1 LLAKQASTVPIPQRG
16 CEIRIASP
24 VLDTAGD
31 PSILSLP
38 GVMRLRYLLLL
49 ALGLLGSLVVA
60 PLADAA
66 ADKAL
71 TPSERIQSIKD
82 SEAPQSAP
90 GGNPPLAVPGRPQE
104 PGSASGRPAVLTP
117 TDSGSPSTILLNQ
130 PGLDRNDGIL
140 NPPDS
145 TGAIGPDHYVEIV
158 NSAIA
163 VYDRKTLRLIS
174 KARLTYGGFTNS
186 PGFFDSQIQWDQQ
199 AQRWFYLG
207 VGPFVPSLNRS
218 LLFGWS
224 KTSDPSDV
232 TNSDGTSGWCQYL
245 MPSATSEHTYLLD
258 DYPKLGHN
266 DSQLI
271 FGTNMFTGTLVLF
284 DEGARVLTVPKPPPG
299 QTTCPS
305 PPTVTSF
312 GALRSPLQTADGHR
326 AATPVPANTIDQS
339 SNGYVVAADNPA
351 IVNQGGSANQIMAW
365 HVDSSGTLI
374 EDGNTNVTTFQGP
387 DDAPQPGN
395 NPTLDTMPDGRLTQ
409 AVADADPDAGGAT
422 AVWTQHT
429 VAGTGGRAEIRW
441 YELLPATLT
450 VRQQGVISS
459 PSDHLFNAAISP
471 TKKGNEAAIFYN
483 ASSSTQLPQ
492 IRGRGRRRD
501 TPLGEMGPEITLGT
515 SVAPLECERVNC
527 RWGDYSG
534 ASPDPHKAHLVW
546 GTNQLVGPGGVED
559 NWTTRNFAVSL
570 KAGR

>member
-1 LLAKQASTVPIPQRG
+1 
-16 CEIRIASP
+16 
-24 VLDTAGD
+24 
-31 PSILSLP
+31 
-38 GVMRLRYLLLL
+38 MRLRPRNLLLL
-49 ALGLLGSLVVA
+49 ALGLLGSLVVT

-66 ADKAL
+66 GDKAL

-82 SEAPQSAP
+82 SEAPQGAQ
-90 GGNPPLAVPGRPQE
+90 GGNPPLGVPGGPQK
-104 PGSASGRPAVLTP
+104 PGSASARPAVVTP
-117 TDSGSPSTILLNQ
+117 TGNGAPSTILLNQ
-130 PGLDRNDGIL
+130 PGLDVSDGRL
-140 NPPDS
+140 FPPDS

-163 VYDRKTLRLIS
+163 VYDRQTLLPIS
-174 KARLTYGGFTNS
+174 KAPLDYGGFTNS
-186 PGFFDSQIQWDQQ
+186 PVFFDPQIQWDQQ

-207 VGPFVPSLNRS
+207 IGPFSTDFNRT

-232 TNSDGTSGWCQYL
+232 TNSDGTSGWCQYV
-245 MPSATSEHTYLLD
+245 MPSETSERTYLLD

-266 DSQLI
+266 DTHLI

-284 DEGARVLTVPKPPPG
+284 YQGSRVLTVPKPPPG
-299 QTTCPS
+299 QTACPS
-305 PPTVTSF
+305 PPTVKSF
-312 GALRSPLQTADGHR
+312 GSVRKPLRTADGHL
-326 AATPVPANTIDQS
+326 AATPVPANTIDQTS
-339 SNGYVVAADNPA
+339 DGYVVAADNPA
-351 IVNQGGSANQIMAW
+351 IVDQGGSANQIMAW
-365 HVDSSGTLI
+365 HVDSSGTLV
-374 EDGNTNVTTFQGP
+374 EDGNMNVTPYQGP
-387 DDAPQPGN
+387 NDVPQPGN
-395 NPTLDTMPDGRLTQ
+395 GPTLDTLPDGRLTQ
-409 AVADADPDAGGAT
+409 AVAGADPDAGGAKT
-422 AVWTQHT
+422 VWTQHT

-459 PSDHLFNAAISP
+459 PTDYLFNAAISP

-483 ASSSTQLPQ
+483 VASSTQLPQ

-501 TPLGEMGPEITLGT
+501 APLGEMGAEITLAT
-515 SVAPLECERVNC
+515 SVAALECNRVNC

-546 GTNQLVGPGGVED
+546 GTNQLAGPAGVED
-559 NWTTRNFAVSL
+559 NWTTRNFAVSPL